1 MSRGVPVN
9 SATAD
14 KSEQEALDPFDFAPH
29 FALNGRAS
37 DFAKATPDKS
47 QGKQDR
53 FHGNDRELVCRAHP
67 TFLLTGWGREF
78 IMSGEECVKL
88 KKGIPEDSIVIT
100 KEEILK
106 VLAKNEPELQKR
118 FKVSKMALFGSYA
131 RGDQQPNSDVD
142 ILVEVD
148 PSIGL
153 EFVTLAERI
162 EKLLGVSVDLVSSRA
177 VNSRAMKYIEPEL
190 IYV

>member
-1 MSRGVPVN
+1 
-9 SATAD
+9 
-14 KSEQEALDPFDFAPH
+14 
-29 FALNGRAS
+29 
-37 DFAKATPDKS
+37 
-47 QGKQDR
+47 
-53 FHGNDRELVCRAHP
+53 
-67 TFLLTGWGREF
+67 
-78 IMSGEECVKL
+78 
-88 KKGIPEDSIVIT
+88 VIT

-106 VLAKNEPELQKR
+106 VLAKGKPELQKQ

-131 RGDQQPNSDVD
+131 RGDQQAGSDVD

-162 EKLLGVSVDLVSSRA
+162 EKLLGVPVDLVSSRA
-177 VNSRAMKYIEPEL
+177 VSSMTMKYIEPEL